1 LKHNGAVTCACEH
14 TSVCVRTARSDST
27 RELNGCNAA
36 VHCVQC
42 CARITKGSREMH
54 GAPGPGGD
62 VVTDY
67 DAIAHTYRETKS
79 LPIKQYSEGFTLFQV
94 LGPLRGLAVLDV
106 ACGDGY
112 YTRG

>member
-1 LKHNGAVTCACEH
+1 
-14 TSVCVRTARSDST
+14 
-27 RELNGCNAA
+27 
-36 VHCVQC
+36 
-42 CARITKGSREMH
+42 
-54 GAPGPGGD
+54 

-112 YTRG
+112 YTRAMRGRLRESHLMEPCWPPAMHPTAGREACQSRA